1 MKKRMLTIVLVAV
14 LILSLSACGNN
25 QDKTYSKEDFQSIVI
40 GESTIKDVH
49 KIAPRDVMSVTS
61 FGGEYEYPTENG
73 GKIRISF
80 YGEDLVVGSIEEI
93 PPSEN

>member
-14 LILSLSACGNN
+14 FILALSACGNN

-49 KIAPRDVMSVTS
+49 KRCNECDIFWGR
-61 FGGEYEYPTENG
+61 
-73 GKIRISF
+73 IRISDRKRRKNPHKF
-80 YGEDLVVGSIEEI
+80 LWRR
-93 PPSEN
+93 PCCRKH

>member
-14 LILSLSACGNN
+14 FILSLSACGNN
-25 QDKTYSKEDFQSIVI
+25 QDKTYSKEDFQSIII
-40 GESTIKDVH
+40 GESTFKDVY
-49 KIAPRDVMSVTS
+49 KIAPLGTMNVTS
-61 FGGEYEYPTENG
+61 FGGECEYPTENG
-73 GKIRISF
+73 GIIRVCF